1 MQYNYST
8 CERTSE
14 DVGLSVDT
22 AFPTV
27 SKESEDTAAEEM
39 SFSGSGAPSALPIP
53 PPNQCDSCVR
63 ATVVHQAI
71 PVYSGFNSVPYSYPE
86 SKPSPVHHNPSL
98 CSTRL
103 IATNSPLSVKK
114 EENPPASRFFPLP
127 GM

>member
-71 PVYSGFNSVPYSYPE
+71 TVYSGFNSVPYSYPE